1 MFQIRAHAYNSQYF
15 CVTVLPTMAD
25 VISFVGD
32 TLWNSRKNDK
42 TISFEQLGRDF
53 WREIYDS
60 DEDIDN
66 AFYSKVQTK
75 LPLMGQDYQYLT
87 FEILPFQFGQ
97 IVSEWYDD

>member
-1 MFQIRAHAYNSQYF
+1 MFQIRAHTYNGQYF

-53 WREIYDS
+53 WNEIYNT
-60 DEDIDN
+60 DEDIDKI
-66 AFYSKVQTK
+66 FYSKVQTK
-75 LPLMGQDYQYLT
+75 LPLMGQDWEFST
-87 FEILPFQFGQ
+87 FEILPFQYGQ